1 MDILS
6 SISNSPSLP
15 LLFILSFLAATVIP
29 LGSEWLLVVMLAQ
42 DFPPEK
48 TVLVASL
55 GNYLGACTTFAIGL
69 WGSEFVIE
77 KILRIDARQRQRS
90 EKLFTRYGSWALLL
104 SWLPIVGDP
113 LCLLA
118 GVFRTGFLRF
128 SLLVFT
134 GKLARYAALAL
145 LARQGMEYGGG

>member
-15 LLFILSFLAATVIP
+15 LLFLLSFLAATVLP

-134 GKLARYAALAL
+134 GKLARYATLAV
-145 LARQGMEYGGG
+145 LARQGMEYIGG

>member
-15 LLFILSFLAATVIP
+15 LLFILSFLAATVLP

-134 GKLARYAALAL
+134 GKLARYTTLAV
-145 LARQGMEYGGG
+145 LARQGMEYIGG